1 MSEDLGS
8 NVSLAADAAMGSS
21 SNPYAT
27 STQGRKRS
35 RRQRVDDLFG
45 QVGGDDLAMM
55 QDANVAELGA
65 ISAYDP
71 LISGSLLA
79 DALRGQTQMAAQG
92 LAGARRPGMAN
103 PALAARQASM
113 DLGAQMASTRL
124 SAGQMA
130 TQAAAERA
138 AMLRE
143 RADRSSTKKQETLAQ
158 IREIIK
164 SATLPLGNVSRRAIG
179 DLEALAAATVD
190 PGARALVQSQIERL
204 GGAKFVVGNA

>member
-1 MSEDLGS
+1 MAELGS

-21 SNPYAT
+21 SNPYGI
-27 STQGRKRS
+27 SLLPRPVR
-35 RRQRVDDLFG
+35 RRQRVDDLYG
-45 QVGGDDLAMM
+45 QVGGDDLALA
-55 QDANVAELGA
+55 QAAEEAELGA
-65 ISAYDP
+65 VSAYDP

-92 LAGARRPGMAN
+92 VAGARRPGMAN

-143 RADRSSTKKQETLAQ
+143 RADRSSTRKQETLAQ

-164 SATLPLGNVSRRAIG
+164 SATLPLGNVSKRAIG
-179 DLEALAAATVD
+179 DLEALAATVTD
-190 PGARALVQSQIERL
+190 PGAKALVESQITRL
-204 GGAKFVVGNA
+204 RGAKFVG